1 MASHIGRR
9 KFLATLGGAV
19 AAWPLAAHGEKAKRP
34 VIGFLNAASA
44 GPYAHFVSAFQRGL
58 GETGYVEGH
67 NVDIEYRWAEGHND
81 RLPGLAAG
89 LVRRQVSVI
98 AVPGSTP
105 GALAAKAATTT
116 IPIVFGIGADPVSVG
131 LVNSLGHPGGNV
143 TGVTLLAVEL
153 GPKHLELLHE
163 LVPTATIMG
172 VLINP
177 TSPAMS
183 ATTSRELQAA
193 SDKLGL
199 RVHLLRAS
207 TDGDFDPVFAT
218 LAQLRAGG
226 LVIGSDSFFTSRLQR
241 LAELSARHSIPAV
254 YWSREYVAVGGLLS
268 YGTSY
273 VESYRQAG
281 VYVGRILNGEK
292 PSELPVEQ
300 ASRIELYINL
310 KAARALGLIV
320 PPTLLARADEVIE

>member
-1 MASHIGRR
+1 MRR
-9 KFLATLGGAV
+9 REFITLLGGA
-19 AAWPLAAHGEKAKRP
+19 AATWPLAAHGEKAKRP

-81 RLPGLAAG
+81 RLPGLAAD

-131 LVNSLGHPGGNV
+131 LVNSLGRPGGNV

-199 RVHLLRAS
+199 RVHLLQAS

-226 LVIGSDSFFTSRLQR
+226 LVIGADSFFTSRLQR

-273 VESYRQAG
+273 VETYRQAG

-310 KAARALGLIV
+310 KAARALGLDV
-320 PPTLLARADEVIE
+320 PPTLLLRADEVIE